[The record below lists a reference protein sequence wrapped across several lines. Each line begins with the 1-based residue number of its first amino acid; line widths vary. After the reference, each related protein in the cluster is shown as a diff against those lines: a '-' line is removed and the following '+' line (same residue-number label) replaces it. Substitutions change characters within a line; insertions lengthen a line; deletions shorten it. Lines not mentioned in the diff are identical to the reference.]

1 MFYKFEGKFTSDAL
15 KQFVA
20 DYRSGV
26 LVGKEKEPYKP
37 PASSHDHGDG
47 EEGFDPAGKCV
58 CYIIYSLLQ
67 FHIRTVLLF
76 LLLTLLL
83 PIVPF
88 STLRSCDPDR

>member
-47 EEGFDPAGKCV
+47 EEGFDPAGKLY
-58 CYIIYSLLQ
+58 YILYYLFPTAISYSDCL
-67 FHIRTVLLF
+67 TVPITHLTTTHRPF
-76 LLLTLLL
+76 LDSAQL
-83 PIVPF
+83 
-88 STLRSCDPDR
+88 